1 MRLCRFDTPSRSI
14 FIIFQEE
21 YRGPKRKFLIR
32 GAPKCLQTLF
42 VIGVLNCTIL
52 FTAVDVHIAVGGGDV
67 VVVAATAAA
76 SSSTLVVVVLV
87 KYYL

>member
-32 GAPKCLQTLF
+32 GAQKCLQTLF
-42 VIGVLNCTIL
+42 VIDVLNCTILL
-52 FTAVDVHIAVGGGDV
+52 FTAVDVHIAGGGGNV

-76 SSSTLVVVVLV
+76 SSSTLVVVVVV
-87 KYYL
+87 KYY